1 MAELRVTVPVI
12 ETERLILR
20 EPRLSDLAAI
30 TAFGASDR
38 SRFVGGPM
46 DEVGSWNAL
55 MILMG
60 HWVARGFGWWMVEE
74 KATGAVAGR
83 VGVGHHLD
91 WPEPELGWHLY
102 EGFEGRGI
110 AYEAALAARNFAQ
123 NRMGLGPLISLI
135 HPENHGSR
143 RLAERL
149 GAVVER
155 EDFVLRGEPAMI
167 YRHPKDSPEDSQ

>member
-20 EPRLSDLAAI
+20 EPRLSDLGPI
-30 TAFGASDR
+30 TAFCASER
-38 SRFVGGPM
+38 SHFVGGPM
-46 DEVGSWNAL
+46 DEVGAWNSL
-55 MILMG
+55 MVLMG
-60 HWVARGFGWWMVEE
+60 HWVARGFGWWMIEE

-83 VGVGHHLD
+83 VGVGHHID
-91 WPEPELGWHLY
+91 WPEPEIGWHLY
-102 EGFEGRGI
+102 EGFEGKGV
-110 AYEAALAARNFAQ
+110 AYEAALSARDYAQ
-123 NRMGLGPLISLI
+123 NRMGLGHLISLV

-155 EDFVLRGEPAMI
+155 DDFALRGEPCLI
-167 YRHPKDSPEDSQ
+167 YRHPKDIA